1 MPNQNQESLNRWA
14 SRFNDHR
21 ERLLLLATR
30 NLNPVLIKRFSPE
43 DIVQDVFLKACSRM
57 DYFENNQDIPVY
69 IKLRTILLQTIV
81 DIERKH
87 LQSSKRDAYK
97 ERTIEEPNED
107 QVSAQVDWDMFA
119 DSLTSPLSKLA
130 RDERDA
136 LLDRIL
142 KSLSD
147 NDRQILTLRHFDG
160 LSNVECA
167 QALEIEPKTASI
179 RYVRALQR
187 LKNKLADLS
196 EFYP

>member
-1 MPNQNQESLNRWA
+1 
-14 SRFNDHR
+14 
-21 ERLLLLATR
+21 
-30 NLNPVLIKRFSPE
+30 
-43 DIVQDVFLKACSRM
+43 M

-142 KSLSD
+142 ESLSD